1 MKNAL
6 CCAAFNYSADCFC
19 SVVCVASLCC
29 LWWLLC
35 YPVVPAIFSQL
46 DPKLLACA
54 DLLVICSHQIC
65 SHLLQVIIIVNT
77 LVYLVLSFVT
87 VPLYSLGVQMGSD
100 FRPHIFSPDVKNRLL
115 EIAGANKEKASLALS
130 FNI

>member
-1 MKNAL
+1 MGKAQ
-6 CCAAFNYSADCFC
+6 CCAAFNYFADC
-19 SVVCVASLCC
+19 SVICVASLFC
-29 LWWLLC
+29 LWWLCC
-35 YPVVPAIFSQL
+35 YPAIFTQL
-46 DPKLLACA
+46 ESKLLACV
-54 DLLVICSHQIC
+54 DLLIICSHQIC

-115 EIAGANKEKASLALS
+115 EIAGANKEKASLAFS
-130 FNI
+130 SHT